1 MKPLTRWIIAIVLAL
16 VLLGLGVAVYFA
28 GFFLGGMSTDAC
40 SNLPGSS
47 FAYLEYF
54 WPVVLLASALAA
66 PVLIVRKFRPNSMA
80 ACSIASHTRER
91 CSKSLPEPMC
101 MWSPVMLSP

>member
-66 PVLIVRKFRPNSMA
+66 PVLIVRKVKWRWVWLALGLGLVISTGCYLLWFVYLA
-80 ACSIASHTRER
+80 FAC
-91 CSKSLPEPMC
+91 
-101 MWSPVMLSP
+101 